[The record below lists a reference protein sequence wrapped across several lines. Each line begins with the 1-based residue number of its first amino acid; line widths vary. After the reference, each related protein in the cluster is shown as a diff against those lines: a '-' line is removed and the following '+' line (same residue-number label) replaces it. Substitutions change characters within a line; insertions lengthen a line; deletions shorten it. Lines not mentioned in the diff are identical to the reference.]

1 MNNLF
6 CSSYMKYLRDE
17 FYIGQ
22 SEIADSLYISVS
34 TYSKMEQGNKTIRN
48 EDFEAVI
55 RFYEHK
61 KEGYSFCFEEE
72 KKKQANALIRKCI
85 TAFVYRSQKDLVPEL
100 KAYLNDPSSLHS
112 YAFFETKLIETTYE
126 YFTDQ
131 EFQKRLPFLIQHMD
145 LFDQTA
151 RSFIYDL
158 QGLSK
163 LRTYDES
170 AIDCFQSAKALS
182 VLIHI
187 PGWLGLIDYHLII
200 TYLRAMLPHKAFPL
214 FEESGRDFQNAGAH
228 RRILN
233 LRFNQA
239 QCLMKMKLYE
249 EADQI
254 HLNLLQTYDQVDTKR
269 FAAMIYVNFSWSQ
282 FIQKHYQEAI
292 NLSRKA
298 VELDYDFC
306 DLYITLAYSFYKLG
320 EIPSA
325 LAAIEQYKIQ
335 ERTDDRSKMV
345 LLFLEVLESF
355 LLKKYETFEHQAQ
368 QLVPKLAQ
376 WKDLEID
383 PFVYEML
390 IAHYKKTDNE
400 HALCPVLEKYI
411 EYLKN

>member
-1 MNNLF
+1 
-6 CSSYMKYLRDE
+6 
-17 FYIGQ
+17 
-22 SEIADSLYISVS
+22 
-34 TYSKMEQGNKTIRN
+34 
-48 EDFEAVI
+48 
-55 RFYEHK
+55 
-61 KEGYSFCFEEE
+61 
-72 KKKQANALIRKCI
+72 
-85 TAFVYRSQKDLVPEL
+85 
-100 KAYLNDPSSLHS
+100 SSLHS

-163 LRTYDES
+163 LRAYDES

-269 FAAMIYVNFSWSQ
+269 
-282 FIQKHYQEAI
+282 H
-292 NLSRKA
+292 
-298 VELDYDFC
+298 
-306 DLYITLAYSFYKLG
+306 DL
-320 EIPSA
+320 
-325 LAAIEQYKIQ
+325 
-335 ERTDDRSKMV
+335 
-345 LLFLEVLESF
+345 
-355 LLKKYETFEHQAQ
+355 
-368 QLVPKLAQ
+368 
-376 WKDLEID
+376 
-383 PFVYEML
+383 
-390 IAHYKKTDNE
+390 
-400 HALCPVLEKYI
+400 C
-411 EYLKN
+411 

>member
-1 MNNLF
+1 
-6 CSSYMKYLRDE
+6 MKYLRDE

-22 SEIADSLYISVS
+22 SEIADSLYISIS

-100 KAYLNDPSSLHS
+100 ETYLNDPSSLHS

-163 LRTYDES
+163 LRAYDES

-282 FIQKHYQEAI
+282 FIQKH
-292 NLSRKA
+292 
-298 VELDYDFC
+298 
-306 DLYITLAYSFYKLG
+306 
-320 EIPSA
+320 
-325 LAAIEQYKIQ
+325 
-335 ERTDDRSKMV
+335 
-345 LLFLEVLESF
+345 
-355 LLKKYETFEHQAQ
+355 
-368 QLVPKLAQ
+368 
-376 WKDLEID
+376 
-383 PFVYEML
+383 
-390 IAHYKKTDNE
+390 
-400 HALCPVLEKYI
+400 
-411 EYLKN
+411 